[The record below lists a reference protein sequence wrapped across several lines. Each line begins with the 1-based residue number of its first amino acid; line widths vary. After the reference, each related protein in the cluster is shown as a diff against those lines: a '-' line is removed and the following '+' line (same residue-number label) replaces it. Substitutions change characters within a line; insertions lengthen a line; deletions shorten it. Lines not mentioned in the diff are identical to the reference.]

1 MNKIVSFRP
10 RRGRTTTRMEAPF
23 TGVASPIPSL
33 IWESLE
39 NALQANMLRLAK
51 DVAKT
56 LGQPHVP
63 LVEAL
68 QAQKVRP
75 YIFEESEDT
84 REQDMRCDYI
94 CQRPDTPLF
103 LTACGQAVLWNA
115 TGVCRCPE
123 HMYAGAPV
131 RPALPVL
138 RRLEYE
144 EEPLWVA
151 EDGTCYDAAYE
162 VKGRYAPNSGKLAL
176 FELLS

>member
-1 MNKIVSFRP
+1 
-10 RRGRTTTRMEAPF
+10 MESPF
-23 TGVASPIPSL
+23 TGVGAAIPSVL
-33 IWESLE
+33 WEALE

-56 LGQPHVP
+56 LGQPHAP

-84 REQDMRCDYI
+84 REQDMRCGYI

-103 LTACGQAVLWNA
+103 LSACGQAVLWNA

-123 HMYAGAPV
+123 HLYAEPV
-131 RPALPVL
+131 KPTGPALPVL
-138 RRLEYE
+138 KRLDYE

-162 VKGRYAPNSGKLAL
+162 VKGRYTADSGKLVL
-176 FELLS
+176 FELVS

>member
-1 MNKIVSFRP
+1 
-10 RRGRTTTRMEAPF
+10 MEAPF
-23 TGVASPIPSL
+23 TGVASAIPSL

-56 LGQPHVP
+56 LGQPHAP

-103 LTACGQAVLWNA
+103 LSACCQAVLWNA
-115 TGVCRCPE
+115 TSVCRCPE
-123 HMYAGAPV
+123 HLYAGPTQ
-131 RPALPVL
+131 PTGSTLPVL
-138 RRLEYE
+138 KRLEYE

-151 EDGTCYDAAYE
+151 EDGTCYDAEYE
-162 VKGRYAPNSGKLAL
+162 AKGYYNSKSGKLLL
-176 FELLS
+176 FEVLT

>member
-1 MNKIVSFRP
+1 
-10 RRGRTTTRMEAPF
+10 MEAPF
-23 TGVASPIPSL
+23 TGVASAIPSL

-56 LGQPHVP
+56 LGQPHAP

-68 QAQKVRP
+68 QSQKVRP
-75 YIFEESEDT
+75 YIFEESDDS
-84 REQDMRCDYI
+84 REQDMRCGYI

-115 TGVCRCPE
+115 TSVCRCPE
-123 HMYAGAPV
+123 HLYAAGPTQ
-131 RPALPVL
+131 PTGSTLPVL
-138 RRLEYE
+138 KRLEYE

-162 VKGRYAPNSGKLAL
+162 AKGRYVPDSGKLLL
-176 FELLS
+176 FEVHT